1 MATKK
6 TTESTPKVRILTDK
20 QLQTLKDLSTD
31 LMNIR
36 RTLENL
42 EGEDNPSTIMFK
54 VGAMYNVADKAETM
68 IDELVDQFEEECDEC
83 GDDY

>member
-6 TTESTPKVRILTDK
+6 TTESTPKVRILTDE

-31 LMNIR
+31 LRNIR

-83 GDDY
+83 GDNY

>member
-6 TTESTPKVRILTDK
+6 TTESTPKVRILTDE

>member
-6 TTESTPKVRILTDK
+6 TTESTPKVRILTDE

-31 LMNIR
+31 LRNIR